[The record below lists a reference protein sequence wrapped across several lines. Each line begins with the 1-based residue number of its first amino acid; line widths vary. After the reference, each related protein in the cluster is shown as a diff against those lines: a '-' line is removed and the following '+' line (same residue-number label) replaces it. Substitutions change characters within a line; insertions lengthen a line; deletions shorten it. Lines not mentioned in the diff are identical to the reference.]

1 MVGREYVIT
10 NKLMETNSIA
20 LSELL
25 GADTSST
32 HVQAWCK
39 EDNYPLCIYFL
50 VETGLMSHQITSAR
64 PSNTLTHSVEGLPM
78 LWPLQATLTPKFKRY
93 IQRINPTRTCLLLI
107 RHVLRHDTKVRVHQR
122 FRERIQ

>member
-25 GADTSST
+25 GADTST

-39 EDNYPLCIYFL
+39 EDNYPLCIYFSGRNRFDVSSDNISQAL
-50 VETGLMSHQITSAR
+50 KHTHSLRRGVANALALAGYSDTQIQKIHSKNKSNTNVPASHQA
-64 PSNTLTHSVEGLPM
+64 
-78 LWPLQATLTPKFKRY
+78 
-93 IQRINPTRTCLLLI
+93 CLE
-107 RHVLRHDTKVRVHQR
+107 T
-122 FRERIQ
+122 